1 MSDNVKLYRKI
12 ADSVADAIESGQYK
26 LGDRLPTERELAE
39 QFGVSRPTLR
49 EAMIALEMLGM
60 IEARHGLGIYVTG
73 NVRPSRPVGR
83 DRLRDRR
90 LRADRGPPPVRGRG
104 RRPGRHLD
112 QRRADRRTRGLL
124 ERMHQRRRDRGE
136 DADRDFHMIIAR
148 ATGNGAIIATIE
160 NLWDWR
166 NRSPL
171 ARNILTRA
179 RGMGLEPRIVE
190 HRRVVDALK
199 ARDPAAARQAMRDHL
214 ERVIDHLL
222 HATETEAVQRASRRP
237 KARRSAI
244 AKRVAISAHLPMRRI
259 KGFPRQGRKGAE
271 TDNCQRWRSEGPL
284 TGKTPMT
291 AFDPEP
297 TFGWSASGRRAE
309 RLVTG
314 EVVISASDPL
324 RPRRTHFTAR

>member
-12 ADSVADAIESGQYK
+12 ADTVAGAIETGQYQ

-73 NVRPSRPVGR
+73 TVRPVAPAAEIDFEIGAFE
-83 DRLRDRR
+83 LIEARR
-90 LRADRGPPPVRGRG
+90 LFEGEAAALAATAIDDAQIAE
-104 RRPGRHLD
+104 LE
-112 QRRADRRTRGLL
+112 ALL
-124 ERMHQRRRDRGE
+124 ERMTVEEEIRGE
-136 DADRDFHMIIAR
+136 DADRDFHMVIAR

-179 RGMGLEPRIVE
+179 RGLGLEPRIAE

-214 ERVIDHLL
+214 ERVIEHLL
-222 HATETEAVQRASRRP
+222 AATETEAVQKAQQETS
-237 KARRSAI
+237 ARRDAF
-244 AKRVAISAHLPMRRI
+244 ARRGTI
-259 KGFPRQGRKGAE
+259 
-271 TDNCQRWRSEGPL
+271 
-284 TGKTPMT
+284 
-291 AFDPEP
+291 
-297 TFGWSASGRRAE
+297 
-309 RLVTG
+309 
-314 EVVISASDPL
+314 
-324 RPRRTHFTAR
+324 

>member
-12 ADSVADAIESGQYK
+12 ADTVADAIEAGQYK

-73 NVRPSRPVGR
+73 DVRPVAPQLAER
-83 DRLRDRR
+83 DTEIGAFELIEARR
-90 LRADRGPPPVRGRG
+90 LFEGEAAALAATSITEEQIAQLESL
-104 RRPGRHLD
+104 LD
-112 QRRADRRTRGLL
+112 
-124 ERMHQRRRDRGE
+124 RMHEEEEIRGE
-136 DADRDFHMIIAR
+136 DADREFHLVIAG

-171 ARNILTRA
+171 ARNILARA
-179 RGMGLEPRIVE
+179 RGMGLEPRIAE

-214 ERVIDHLL
+214 ERVIEHLL
-222 HATETEAVQRASRRP
+222 HATETEAVERAQQETS
-237 KARRSAI
+237 ARRDAI
-244 AKRVAISAHLPMRRI
+244 AKRVAI
-259 KGFPRQGRKGAE
+259 
-271 TDNCQRWRSEGPL
+271 
-284 TGKTPMT
+284 
-291 AFDPEP
+291 
-297 TFGWSASGRRAE
+297 
-309 RLVTG
+309 
-314 EVVISASDPL
+314 
-324 RPRRTHFTAR
+324 

>member
-12 ADSVADAIESGQYK
+12 ADTVADAIESGRYK

-73 NVRPSRPVGR
+73 AVRPVVPTTEVDFEIGAFE
-83 DRLRDRR
+83 LIEARR
-90 LRADRGPPPVRGRG
+90 LFEGEAAALAATSITDEQIAE
-104 RRPGRHLD
+104 LE
-112 QRRADRRTRGLL
+112 ALL
-124 ERMHQRRRDRGE
+124 LRMHEEEEEVGGE
-136 DADRDFHMIIAR
+136 AADRDFHMIIAR

-190 HRRVVDALK
+190 HRRVVEALK
-199 ARDPAAARQAMRDHL
+199 ARDPGAARHAMRDHL

-222 HATETEAVQRASRRP
+222 HATETEAVQRAQQET
-237 KARRSAI
+237 KARRNAI
-244 AKRVAISAHLPMRRI
+244 AKRVAI
-259 KGFPRQGRKGAE
+259 
-271 TDNCQRWRSEGPL
+271 
-284 TGKTPMT
+284 
-291 AFDPEP
+291 
-297 TFGWSASGRRAE
+297 
-309 RLVTG
+309 
-314 EVVISASDPL
+314 
-324 RPRRTHFTAR
+324 